1 MSKGGIWANNSRAEW
16 PIVVANKKDNH
27 TRRDPYRARY
37 YSCCWPEQPLT
48 HHFDNKWSW
57 AQPHKKRPIFKHGL
71 HLIRRVKCNICQE
84 IITKKKV
91 HKETSL
97 RLSQILNQNIKKH
110 KSKFP
115 SKLFLKKFR
124 KLSRTTHQITTP

>member
-1 MSKGGIWANNSRAEW
+1 MQGVPQNTCISLNHVQRWYLSKQIKNRMTNSSSQEEGNLQTSR
-16 PIVVANKKDNH
+16 V
-27 TRRDPYRARY
+27 
-37 YSCCWPEQPLT
+37 
-48 HHFDNKWSW
+48 

-71 HLIRRVKCNICQE
+71 HLIRRVKHNICQE

-91 HKETSL
+91 QKVTSL